1 MRAYTSGPIADVMLC
16 RDAAKCVR
24 KLFLL
29 EYRQSMAEQA
39 FLVFVLLI
47 LLVGVI
53 FYVKYRPK
61 KDTPA
66 DEDPQPWRPLEP
78 SSSLTDPGSPHL
90 STAERPLPRPYNS
103 KDARINAWRRAW
115 QLPVLDNGAFTFRV
129 HRQQKQGGVVVG
141 LQNSAVDADN
151 WATSGAGYAIVLDN
165 GDIDRPKSWVGKL
178 PYYDKEMPGSR
189 QNFGSLVMD
198 GDQFWVA
205 VQYGLIV
212 VGRGSTIGQNV
223 ILVAHDPTPVI
234 GIRYFG
240 FGLFGKQLGEP
251 ILVDKDA
258 MISDIAVSTEPL
270 ERFDL
275 PNCVANC
282 DGLKQLANIHQMTK
296 PRLAAG
302 GLFTSE

>member
-1 MRAYTSGPIADVMLC
+1 
-16 RDAAKCVR
+16 
-24 KLFLL
+24 
-29 EYRQSMAEQA
+29 MAEQA
-39 FLVFVLLI
+39 FLVIVVLLI
-47 LLVGVI
+47 LVGGVI
-53 FYVKYRPK
+53 FLVKKYK
-61 KDTPA
+61 KDPSPEKPRSA
-66 DEDPQPWRPLEP
+66 WQALEP
-78 SSSLTDPGSPHL
+78 SSSFTDPGEPTL

-103 KDARINAWRRAW
+103 KDARLNAWRRAW

-129 HRQQKQGGVVVG
+129 HRQQKQGGLVVG
-141 LQNSAVDADN
+141 LQNAAVDADN

-189 QNFGSLVMD
+189 QNFGSIVMD

-223 ILVAHDPTPVI
+223 LLVAHDPSPVM

-258 MISDIAVSTEPL
+258 SISDIAVSTVPL
-270 ERFDL
+270 ESFDL